1 MCDEKLHIFY
11 HAVGASFLFY
21 AAMCRRDGG
30 VGGGVVE
37 GSQTK
42 KPAHRF
48 AGDWTL
54 KTEVQR
60 GTLNK
65 LNAIIDK
72 SRNPVSIYLS
82 YLSVSVLH
90 QFWPQRKKAPKKLWM
105 TFYLALLAFTS
116 TIAFSCGSDRD

>member
-21 AAMCRRDGG
+21 AAICRRDGG

-48 AGDWTL
+48 AGDWTHL
-54 KTEVQR
+54 KLRCRGHTEQTECNNRQEQKPCV
-60 GTLNK
+60 
-65 LNAIIDK
+65 
-72 SRNPVSIYLS
+72 YLS
-82 YLSVSVLH
+82 
-90 QFWPQRKKAPKKLWM
+90 
-105 TFYLALLAFTS
+105 
-116 TIAFSCGSDRD
+116 

>member
-21 AAMCRRDGG
+21 AAICRRDGG

-48 AGDWTL
+48 AGDWTHL
-54 KTEVQR
+54 KLRCR
-60 GTLNK
+60 G
-65 LNAIIDK
+65 A
-72 SRNPVSIYLS
+72 
-82 YLSVSVLH
+82 H
-90 QFWPQRKKAPKKLWM
+90 
-105 TFYLALLAFTS
+105 
-116 TIAFSCGSDRD
+116 